1 MQTEICAQKLVG
13 HRNEKQNHRNV
24 SAERSSL
31 SSFKHILHAAQG
43 QPHYW
48 KETRWTDLISH
59 SCSYSKCGVSLETEI
74 ERSQLNALGYFC
86 RRAVYSSIFTT
97 FGGYSSIGGVAH
109 VHRPD
114 TSLWR
119 HPGWAPQRTTLITY
133 GCRLRESLSKE
144 RQRRFSAC
152 QQQKKKK
159 KKAARAGWSIWKITA
174 ASQLL
179 LPATRDE
186 SSPVAAATAAFL
198 LHCWSVLAVPRS
210 PGSRSCTDNATKA
223 QKLPKKSIY
232 ISNVLV
238 LGFKKGEMR
247 LGAEG
252 QG

>member
-1 MQTEICAQKLVG
+1 MQTEIYAQKLVG

-43 QPHYW
+43 QPHYG

-59 SCSYSKCGVSLETEI
+59 SCSYSKCGISLETEI

-144 RQRRFSAC
+144 RQRRISAC
-152 QQQKKKK
+152 QQQKKKSPETWMK
-159 KKAARAGWSIWKITA
+159 HLENYCSLTAFTACYPGWVITGCRGNGCFPPLLISVGCAKVPWK
-174 ASQLL
+174 Q
-179 LPATRDE
+179 E
-186 SSPVAAATAAFL
+186 
-198 LHCWSVLAVPRS
+198 LHR
-210 PGSRSCTDNATKA
+210 
-223 QKLPKKSIY
+223 
-232 ISNVLV
+232 
-238 LGFKKGEMR
+238 
-247 LGAEG
+247 
-252 QG
+252 

>member
-159 KKAARAGWSIWKITA
+159 KKPRELDE
-174 ASQLL
+174 ASGKLLQPHSFCCL
-179 LPATRDE
+179 LPGMSHHRLPRQRLL
-186 SSPVAAATAAFL
+186 SSSTADQCWLCQGPLEAGAAQIMQQR
-198 LHCWSVLAVPRS
+198 HRNS
-210 PGSRSCTDNATKA
+210 
-223 QKLPKKSIY
+223 QKRVFI
-232 ISNVLV
+232 
-238 LGFKKGEMR
+238 FRMC
-247 LGAEG
+247 
-252 QG
+252 